1 MNDKEPEVRGSK
13 LKSLFLDTKK
23 QLENAFHFLA
33 HHKAEQ
39 AERFEEI
46 AHLTQRLKEEEEKWQ
61 GATLQVEALQQ
72 QLERSEQALKN
83 SDLALQELRGEVVN
97 LQHTQRELVIAVETR
112 TEELVVLTRL
122 LEEQRAVSG
131 APAKTVGGKNGARTS
146 GFLGFRKVD
155 KVERQQ
161 VKLLEKS
168 PLFDAKWYLAQYP
181 DIAAEKNFAKEP
193 ARHYLKFGGFEGR
206 NPGPDFDSALYLQ
219 LNPDVR
225 ESGMNPLVHYLKF
238 GKDEGRETAFG

>member
-13 LKSLFLDTKK
+13 LKSLFLDKKK

-46 AHLTQRLKEEEEKWQ
+46 AHLTQRLKEEEDKRQQ
-61 GATLQVEALQQ
+61 GTRQIEALQQ
-72 QLERSEQALKN
+72 KLERSERAQKE

-97 LQHTQRELVIAVETR
+97 LQRLQRELEIGLETR

-122 LEEQRAVSG
+122 LEAQRSVSATSASIVDG
-131 APAKTVGGKNGARTS
+131 KRESWARGLAGFTTGNKT
-146 GFLGFRKVD
+146 
-155 KVERQQ
+155 ERQQ
-161 VKLLEKS
+161 LKLIAKS
-168 PLFDAKWYLAQYP
+168 GLFDADWYLAQHP
-181 DIAAEKNFAKEP
+181 DIAAERAFAKEP
-193 ARHYLKFGGFEGR
+193 VRHYLKFGGFEGR
-206 NPGPDFDSALYLQ
+206 NPGPDFDSAFYLRLY
-219 LNPDVR
+219 PDVR

-238 GKDEGRETAFG
+238 GKDEGRETVFD